1 MKNNKIIG
9 NEFEKEFAQ
18 YLQSKGMFVY
28 NVPNKYTGQPFD
40 IIAVKNNVFYGFEC
54 KHCKGNYFTLDR
66 IEDNQVQAFKKLQKS
81 NTSNYYFVFKSEG
94 FNTVK
99 FCGADYI
106 MDCLRYMRKNI
117 DLSIFKSIEE
127 LEMIL

>member
-28 NVPNKYTGQPFD
+28 NLPNKYTGQPFD

-81 NTSNYYFVFKSEG
+81 NTSNYYFVFKSEV

>member
-18 YLQSKGMFVY
+18 YLQEKGMFVY

-81 NTSNYYFVFKSEG
+81 NTSNYYFVFKSEV